1 MAQQRDEELAKAKEE
16 GKEEELGLMHG
27 IPFSVKDLINQ
38 KGFLSTVG
46 CAYLCDD
53 YANEDAVIVKQYVR
67 AGGIPIVRGNCP
79 QSALSLHTA
88 NLIYGE
94 SKNPLK

>member
-1 MAQQRDEELAKAKEE
+1 MAKAKEE
-16 GKEEELGLMHG
+16 GTESELGLMFG

-53 YANEDAVIVKQYVR
+53 FAKEDAVIVK
-67 AGGIPIVRGNCP
+67 
-79 QSALSLHTA
+79 
-88 NLIYGE
+88 
-94 SKNPLK
+94 